1 MMKSKFVSLI
11 LFFMLLFLISII
23 IVFGVYIYKDFF
35 GASSE
40 SSIYKIDKIYTE
52 EPDPEKKIES
62 TADSIGNLI
71 SENNTK
77 EKTTETGMLDNNKK
91 NYTSFFYSQLNDNQR
106 IIYDG
111 LMQNKQYLKQGDFII
126 KYNDVFTETLSRE
139 NGSDVLGDD
148 YQSAI
153 EAFTHDNMDV
163 FYLDVNK
170 MYLNIETSTKFFKT
184 TYNVYISAAK
194 DSNYLSN
201 EFQSIEKIEQAVMQV
216 ENEKNRILSNLKGTD
231 YQNILYLH
239 DYLINTVEYDS
250 LYQQLG
256 SYTVYGALIGKK
268 SVCEG
273 YAKAFKYLANC
284 AGYECELLQGT
295 ATNNSGQTENHAWN
309 CIKLNN
315 LWYEIDVTWDDP
327 IIIGGNGRTSNDI
340 KYKYFLKGSKTLN
353 QDHTLEYQFSE
364 KGRIWSYPNI
374 SSNDY

>member
-1 MMKSKFVSLI
+1 
-11 LFFMLLFLISII
+11 MLLFLISII

-111 LMQNKQYLKQGDFII
+111 LMHNKQYLKQGDFII

-170 MYLNIETSTKFFKT
+170 MYLNIETSTRFFKT

-295 ATNNSGQTENHAWN
+295 ATNNYGQTENHAWN

-327 IIIGGNGRTSNDI
+327 IIIGGNGRASNDI